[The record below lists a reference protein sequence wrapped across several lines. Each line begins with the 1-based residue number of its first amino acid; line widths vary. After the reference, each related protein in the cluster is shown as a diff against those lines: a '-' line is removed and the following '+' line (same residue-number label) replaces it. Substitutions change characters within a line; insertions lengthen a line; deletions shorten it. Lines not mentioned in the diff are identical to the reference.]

1 MPGLKHIVPTLLQQN
16 YYFRYSA
23 LTALLLVLVIRSQ
36 SVLAGDLWYYV
47 KRSKFNYYQ
56 LFVVDPLTEVIM
68 NAGLKILGKSEVKI
82 PGIGMGTW
90 GIGGWG
96 APDTSRDEE
105 AVEALQRGIQLG
117 MWLIDTAEIYG
128 RGHSEELVGK
138 AIRDFARDQVF
149 IVSKVDSNHLRH
161 DDLIQACQRSLYRLQ
176 TDYIDLYLVHSPNY
190 RIPLKETMTSMEE
203 LVKQGMTR
211 FIGVSNFP
219 LNLMK
224 EAQSYLA
231 KTDIQANQVKYNL
244 KCRYDE
250 RDLLPYCQKEG
261 ITLMAYTPLEE
272 GSLAINQI
280 LKDAGQAYGKTATQM
295 ALNWLICQD
304 NVVTIPKAINT
315 KHLEENAETMGWRMA
330 QQDFQ
335 RLSAAFA

>member
-1 MPGLKHIVPTLLQQN
+1 
-16 YYFRYSA
+16 
-23 LTALLLVLVIRSQ
+23 
-36 SVLAGDLWYYV
+36 
-47 KRSKFNYYQ
+47 
-56 LFVVDPLTEVIM
+56 M
-68 NAGLKILGKSEVKI
+68 NADLKTLGKSGVKI
-82 PGIGMGTW
+82 PSIGMGTW

-96 APDTSRDEE
+96 APDTSRDKE

-128 RGHSEELVGK
+128 RGYSEELVGK

-149 IVSKVDSNHLRH
+149 IVSKVDNNHLKH

-190 RIPLKETMTSMEE
+190 RIPLKETMSSMEE
-203 LVKQGMTR
+203 LAEQEMTR

-224 EAQSYLA
+224 EAQNHLN
-231 KTDIQANQVKYNL
+231 KTDIQVNQVKYNL

-250 RDLLPYCQKEG
+250 TDLLPYCQQEG

-280 LKDAGQAYGKTATQM
+280 LKEAGQAYGKTAAQM
-295 ALNWLICQD
+295 ALNWLIYQE
-304 NVVTIPKAINT
+304 NVVTVPKAINS
-315 KHLEENAETMGWRMA
+315 KHLQENAEAMGWRME
-330 QQDFQ
+330 QHDFEK
-335 RLSAAFA
+335 LSATFG